1 MRTAVAAATLVAL
14 LAATPGLALAQDMH
28 TFTGFITGP
37 SGQPGAG
44 FKVVLVDMQSGQEFL
59 SPPTDK
65 TGLYA
70 LKVPA
75 GTRYTLVRVEA
86 PDGTVMGV
94 QELPPSDALTAGV
107 TTLSVRFRHP
117 VSTAAAVPPPATAPA
132 TAAAAPPRPWWKN
145 PWVIV
150 GIVAGVGAVVAIASS
165 GGGDDHGESNASP
178 SAP

>member
-1 MRTAVAAATLVAL
+1 
-14 LAATPGLALAQDMH
+14 MH

-37 SGQPGAG
+37 TGKAGAG

-59 SPPTDK
+59 SPPTDAN
-65 TGLYA
+65 GLYS

-94 QELPPSDALTAGV
+94 QELPPSDALTPGV
-107 TTLSVRFRHP
+107 TTLSVHFRNPHP
-117 VSTAAAVPPPATAPA
+117 TPAAAVPATGTAT
-132 TAAAAPPRPWWKN
+132 TAAAPTAAAPTAAATPWWKN

-150 GIVAGVGAVVAIASS
+150 GIVAGAGAVVAIASS
-165 GGGDDHGESNASP
+165 SGGDDHGETNASASMP
-178 SAP
+178 